1 MAYRSLGRAGG
12 TTPTT
17 VPPGERRRLG
27 ARGATVMDNALLIGL
42 SRQVTLGRELEV
54 VANNLANINT
64 TGYKADST
72 IFEQFLMPEA
82 SAGQF
87 PPGSRQPAFVRDR
100 TTWHDFGSGPIQRTG
115 GPLDVAIDGDAFLVV
130 QTAAGQRYTRNG
142 ALQISATGALVTH
155 AGDPVLGVGG
165 PIQFQN
171 TDHDISIGEDGTIT
185 VREGASATSDSVR
198 GQLQLAQFADNG
210 ALRKEGSN
218 LFSAPVGV
226 ASQSAS
232 PNVRVVQ
239 GSIEQSNVSAV
250 SEMARMVE
258 ITRSYEQIAGL
269 LQQQNSQRTTAL
281 DKLAAVPA

>member
-1 MAYRSLGRAGG
+1 
-12 TTPTT
+12 
-17 VPPGERRRLG
+17 
-27 ARGATVMDNALLIGL
+27 MDNALLIGL

-64 TGYKADST
+64 TGYKADSS

-82 SAGQF
+82 SAGEF
-87 PPGSRQPAFVRDR
+87 PPGSRQPAFVLDR
-100 TTWHDFGSGPIQRTG
+100 ETWHNFGAGPIQRTG

-130 QTAAGQRYTRNG
+130 QTAAGQRYTRSG
-142 ALQISATGALVTH
+142 ALQITADGALVTP

-198 GQLQLAQFADNG
+198 GQLQLAQFTNNG
-210 ALRKEGSN
+210 ALSKEGSN
-218 LFSAPVGV
+218 LFSAPPGV
-226 ASQSAS
+226 AAQPA
-232 PNVRVVQ
+232 PTKVRVVQ
-239 GSIEQSNVSAV
+239 GSIEQSNVNAV
-250 SEMARMVE
+250 TEMARMVE
-258 ITRSYEQIAGL
+258 ITRNYEQIASL

>member
-1 MAYRSLGRAGG
+1 
-12 TTPTT
+12 
-17 VPPGERRRLG
+17 
-27 ARGATVMDNALLIGL
+27 MDNALLIGL
-42 SRQVTLGRELEV
+42 SRQVTIGRELEV

-64 TGYKADST
+64 TGYKADNT

-87 PPGSRQPAFVRDR
+87 PPGSRQPPFVRDR
-100 TTWHDFGSGPIQRTG
+100 TTWHNFGPGPIQRTG

-130 QTAAGQRYTRNG
+130 QTAAGQRYTRSG
-142 ALQISATGALVTH
+142 ALQISATGALVTL
-155 AGDPVLGVGG
+155 AGDPVLGIGG

-171 TDHDISIGEDGTIT
+171 TDHDISLGEDGTIT

-226 ASQSAS
+226 ASQPAS

-239 GSIEQSNVSAV
+239 GSIEQSNVNAV

-269 LQQQNSQRTTAL
+269 LQQQNAERTTAL